1 MRRHLTS
8 ALAFLLLT
16 LTGASPP
23 ANAAAEPGQSAPDF
37 RLTDLSGQQVSL
49 SGLRGKWVIL
59 EWTNPECPF
68 VQKHYNSGNMQS
80 TQQQAAAAGIVW
92 VQINSTTPNHAD
104 YRTPQQMKTWNASMK
119 SLHAHAALDPE
130 GRVGKAYGA
139 RTTPQMVLIQPD
151 GKVAYHGAI
160 DSIRSANAADI
171 PKASNYV
178 KQAMGEALAGKPV
191 SVATSTPYGCSV
203 KY

>member
-8 ALAFLLLT
+8 ALAFFVLLQ
-16 LTGASPP
+16 TGVSSPVH
-23 ANAAAEPGQSAPDF
+23 AAAEPGQPAPDF

-49 SGLRGKWVIL
+49 AGLRGKWVVL

-80 TQQQAAAAGIVW
+80 TQQQAAAARVVW
-92 VQINSTTPNHAD
+92 VQINSTTPTHAD
-104 YRTPQQMKTWNASMK
+104 YRAPEQMKAWNASMK
-119 SLHAHAALDPE
+119 SLHAHAALDPD

-171 PKASNYV
+171 PKATNYV
-178 KQAMGEALAGKPV
+178 KQAMAEALAGKPV
-191 SVATSTPYGCSV
+191 TVANSTPYGCSV

>member
-8 ALAFLLLT
+8 ALAFFALS
-16 LTGASPP
+16 LTGVSQSVQ
-23 ANAAAEPGQSAPDF
+23 AAAEPGQPAPDF

-49 SGLRGKWVIL
+49 TGLRGRWVIL

-80 TQQQAAAAGIVW
+80 TQQQAAAAKVVW
-92 VQINSTTPNHAD
+92 VQINSTTPNHSD
-104 YRTPQQMKTWNASMK
+104 YRTPEQMRAWNASVK
-119 SLHAHAALDPE
+119 SVHAHAALDPE

-160 DSIRSANAADI
+160 DSIRSASAADI
-171 PKASNYV
+171 PKATNYV
-178 KQAMGEALAGKPV
+178 KQAMTEALAGKPV
-191 SVATSTPYGCSV
+191 SVASSTPYGCSV

>member
-1 MRRHLTS
+1 MRRHLTT
-8 ALAFLLLT
+8 ALAFFALSMTGVSQT
-16 LTGASPP
+16 LQ
-23 ANAAAEPGQSAPDF
+23 AAAEPGQPAPDF

-49 SGLRGKWVIL
+49 TGLRGRWVVL

-80 TQQQAAAAGIVW
+80 TQQQAAAAKVVW
-92 VQINSTTPNHAD
+92 VQINSTTPNHSD
-104 YRTPQQMKTWNASMK
+104 YRTPEQMRAWNASVK

-139 RTTPQMVLIQPD
+139 RTTPQLVLIQPD

-171 PKASNYV
+171 PKATNYV
-178 KQAMGEALAGKPV
+178 KQAMTEALAGKPLSVV
-191 SVATSTPYGCSV
+191 SSTPYGCSV